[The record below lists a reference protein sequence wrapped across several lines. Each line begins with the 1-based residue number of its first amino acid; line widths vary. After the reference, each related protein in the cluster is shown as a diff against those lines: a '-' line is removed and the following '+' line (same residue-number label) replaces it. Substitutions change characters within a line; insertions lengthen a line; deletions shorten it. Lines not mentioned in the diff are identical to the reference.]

1 MYGPQTI
8 RLRGMRAPASSP
20 ARTGQSHSEVLG
32 RRKFIPR
39 NIFPV
44 WPPQAECAVLGRT
57 SHAVAP
63 SASGRGW
70 AAPAGAQMRSPSGCP
85 VRNSRSFHFAP
96 HRILQPGIP
105 PKRAG
110 RWFVRSPSPR
120 TTIFFQCLTGERHWG
135 WALHFLSFHT
145 GPGRQPNPRCLTR
158 SFFPSAPS
166 PGKRSVDA

>member
-8 RLRGMRAPASSP
+8 KLRGMRAPASSP

-105 PKRAG
+105 PKRAAAG
-110 RWFVRSPSPR
+110 
-120 TTIFFQCLTGERHWG
+120 
-135 WALHFLSFHT
+135 LSEVQA
-145 GPGRQPNPRCLTR
+145 PEPR
-158 SFFPSAPS
+158 SFF
-166 PGKRSVDA
+166 SV